1 MKTTKMFAIVA
12 LTALSLGMGT
22 AMAQEGG
29 NGDAGAPYWTLA
41 RQADAL
47 RQMQARSASA
57 IQAGSSD
64 TNTMRS
70 RTNVLPFNG
79 DYSDLA
85 NPN

>member
-29 NGDAGAPYWTLA
+29 NGGALAPYWTLQ

-47 RQMQARSASA
+47 HRAQARNPNL
-57 IQAGSSD
+57 IQSGSSD
-64 TNTMRS
+64 QWRS
-70 RTNVLPFNG
+70 GPHVLPFNG
-79 DYSDLA
+79 NYGTLA
-85 NPN
+85 NPG